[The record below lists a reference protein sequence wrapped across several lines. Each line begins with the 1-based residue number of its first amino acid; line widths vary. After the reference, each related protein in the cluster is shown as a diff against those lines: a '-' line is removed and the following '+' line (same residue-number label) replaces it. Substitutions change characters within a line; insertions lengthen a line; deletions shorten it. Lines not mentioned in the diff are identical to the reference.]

1 MISLAR
7 TEMWQFQPFPEL
19 PALKYQKNKKKER
32 EREREEERK
41 ERNEKKEIRG
51 EAGGIQLLEKRECV

>member
-19 PALKYQKNKKKER
+19 PALKYQKKKKR
-32 EREREEERK
+32 EREREGVREEEERK
-41 ERNEKKEIRG
+41 KRKE
-51 EAGGIQLLEKRECV
+51 